1 MMNFFILVLFC
12 RSQAR
17 RINKPRRSNIA
28 VCFSLTALCVVR
40 VCVCVCIKFFNK
52 EVYRCWCSQIFFDVS
67 QESEISPGVRLA
79 RRERTAA
86 AFSHTPPLWY
96 KCKIFFCLCV
106 LAVRA
111 REREKAPSQLSAGR
125 SSSNKSLKSSFFY
138 RAARE
143 VKKWI
148 RKVGMRRLQIER
160 IE

>member
-96 KCKIFFCLCV
+96 KCKIFFCFCV

-111 REREKAPSQLSAGR
+111 RERERKLRANSQLGARALINLWSPLFSIAQPER
-125 SSSNKSLKSSFFY
+125 LKNGF
-138 RAARE
+138 AKLECGAC
-143 VKKWI
+143 K
-148 RKVGMRRLQIER
+148 
-160 IE
+160 